1 MKKEVVLYKNELK
14 NREENYNSIFSG
26 RTKHSVGL
34 VKPLNQKGA
43 RKQKQ
48 ALKKFRANKNYMK
61 R

>member
-34 VKPLNQKGA
+34 VKPLNQKILVFDT
-43 RKQKQ
+43 KI
-48 ALKKFRANKNYMK
+48 
-61 R
+61 